1 VTDPEHA
8 VEQARAAAAAMR
20 AQGAYG
26 EDQASQPGE
35 ATATTLE
42 NLFEWAMIDPD
53 LREVRSTRKLGFP
66 VTMIKLGLVRLLGQY
81 HAELISQQT
90 RFNVHV
96 LGHVR
101 RLETRVEELER
112 RERERSRDPGRSHER
127 EPKPDQGR
135 ERLRE

>member
-8 VEQARAAAAAMR
+8 LEQARAAAASMR
-20 AQGAYG
+20 TEGAYADGQGAETG
-26 EDQASQPGE
+26 DGPAPTS
-35 ATATTLE
+35 LE

-53 LREVRSTRKLGFP
+53 LREVRSTRKLGYP
-66 VTMIKLGLVRLLGQY
+66 VTLLKLGLVRLLNQY

-101 RLETRVEELER
+101 RLETRIEELER
-112 RERERSRDPGRSHER
+112 IVRQREE
-127 EPKPDQGR
+127 
-135 ERLRE
+135 